1 MMHLGNLSF
10 VAILDLAKDPFVGVL
25 ALEEY
30 ILLWQF
36 EPALFHFVASLNL
49 GNLRLVAI
57 LNLAGLLI
65 LQSWIVEAI
74 PLLHSGIWLKIL
86 LLQSCLRRNSPF
98 CCNT

>member
-10 VAILDLAKDPFVGVL
+10 VAILDLAKYPFVGVL

-36 EPALFHFVASLNL
+36 EPALFHFVAILNL
-49 GNLRLVAI
+49 ENFRLVAI

-65 LQSWIVEAI
+65 LQS
-74 PLLHSGIWLKIL
+74 
-86 LLQSCLRRNSPF
+86 
-98 CCNT
+98 